1 MRTRK
6 DAWKIPAT
14 DQTLVWYAKAIAE
27 MKKRPITDP
36 TSWRYQAAVHDYVSG
51 DDPLATH
58 GEALPTPSDQ
68 QTFWA
73 RCQHGSWF
81 FLPWHRAYL
90 FYFEHILRQIIQ
102 KLGGPSD
109 WALPYWNYS
118 DPSNSSARCLPPLF
132 WAPKLPDGTANPL
145 LVSERVNGANSGHQI
160 GTPADAE
167 NSTCLGKPLFIN
179 NSTGGAT
186 GFGGGRTGFS
196 HAGGVTGGCEA
207 VPHNTMHGAVGGPTG
222 WMSAF
227 NTAPLDPIFWLHHAN
242 LDRLWVVWLKGNS
255 KHVNPTMAAW
265 LTAVRFGFHDAGGSV
280 VSITPSQVLDT
291 RDALLDYMYED
302 ESDPL
307 HTAGPAVAPLAART
321 TMEIQRIP
329 EMVGATDTQ
338 QAITL
343 GQESS
348 SVQFALQAPTGPA
361 LTLDAADSTVPREV
375 HLNIENITATG
386 RPIESYEVYVNVP
399 DGDTPENHP
408 ELMAGLIPRFGIFEA
423 SRPTLEHAGDGL
435 NYAFDITAV
444 VAGLQKLGKW
454 DPSNIRITFVPHRS
468 EAERTAATSTLPIR
482 IGRVSLYFA

>member
-1 MRTRK
+1 
-6 DAWKIPAT
+6 
-14 DQTLVWYAKAIAE
+14 
-27 MKKRPITDP
+27 
-36 TSWRYQAAVHDYVSG
+36 
-51 DDPLATH
+51 
-58 GEALPTPSDQ
+58 
-68 QTFWA
+68 
-73 RCQHGSWF
+73 
-81 FLPWHRAYL
+81 
-90 FYFEHILRQIIQ
+90 
-102 KLGGPSD
+102 
-109 WALPYWNYS
+109 
-118 DPSNSSARCLPPLF
+118 
-132 WAPKLPDGTANPL
+132 
-145 LVSERVNGANSGHQI
+145 
-160 GTPADAE
+160 
-167 NSTCLGKPLFIN
+167 
-179 NSTGGAT
+179 
-186 GFGGGRTGFS
+186 
-196 HAGGVTGGCEA
+196 
-207 VPHNTMHGAVGGPTG
+207 
-222 WMSAF
+222 
-227 NTAPLDPIFWLHHAN
+227 
-242 LDRLWVVWLKGNS
+242 
-255 KHVNPTMAAW
+255 MAAW

-338 QAITL
+338 QAITV

-361 LTLDAADSTVPREV
+361 LTLDAADPTAPREV